1 MVDMYIYQNSQKYNQ
16 QDLCR
21 LSLLFFFAEIRRCLF
36 GVPCSRRI
44 GSFVLYHR
52 NPYTHAEK
60 NRFWKTQDT
69 GYRFSDASVWKDTQ
83 VTCTSTRIRSLSCAE
98 LAQKAK
104 NVRRIHP

>member
-1 MVDMYIYQNSQKYNQ
+1 MWLICIFIKIHKKYNQ

-36 GVPCSRRI
+36 GAPCSRRI

-52 NPYTHAEK
+52 NPYTQYTYRE

-69 GYRFSDASVWKDTQ
+69 GYRF
-83 VTCTSTRIRSLSCAE
+83 
-98 LAQKAK
+98 
-104 NVRRIHP
+104 